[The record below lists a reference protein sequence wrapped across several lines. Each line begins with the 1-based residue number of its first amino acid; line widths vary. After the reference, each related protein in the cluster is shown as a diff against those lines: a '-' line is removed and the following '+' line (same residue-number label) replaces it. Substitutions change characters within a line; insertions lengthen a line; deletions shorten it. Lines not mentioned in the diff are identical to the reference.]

1 MLSPVQPSNPG
12 THTLSR
18 ELSLTYTVGG
28 EYVHP
33 PLEAIVRGGWAA
45 ADIETAGLGLL
56 GRDIK
61 VLTLADRNH
70 AVLLDV
76 RDPAQHALAVWAF
89 GRLDKII
96 FHNSPYDVPN
106 LGMSGLWRP
115 EWCSKVV
122 DTLLYARLAEPSVIM
137 KKSVEECAARYLGIA
152 KSTTTMNRLFRELGL
167 TIAEGW
173 KRFDLDRPV
182 YVFGAAMDAIVTA
195 RLEEPVR
202 RAAMDTLTTGHPW
215 TASPYG
221 VRGYEAKR
229 LVEREQI
236 LNQRIFLPRSVKGLR
251 IDPEYADRY
260 AADHRRAVEQAT
272 ASLQAVGVTP
282 GKAAELMA
290 FLEKE
295 GAIPEIYPT
304 TPKTGSY
311 STAAD
316 NLKRLHHPVAEAY
329 VTIKQIEHVSKDY
342 LQKCL
347 ELEHEGRVHPQV
359 NLLAAVTGR
368 MSMGDPPL
376 HQFPGDARGIILA
389 DEGDS
394 LTSIDWS
401 QVEPVLAA
409 NMAKDHDVLAGYED
423 GSRDFYSS
431 IAIAAGLAGKDATP
445 DDFKTVRDGGTG
457 KYVKGRKTAKV
468 ILLAQLYGEGIT
480 KLALDL
486 GVSIEEAKS
495 LREVVF
501 QPIPK
506 VKRLVANMRSLAER
520 HKQVF
525 TMSGRILPI
534 PSGIWGVDTHK
545 GVNFLVQGSAYDTLA
560 EALIRVDEAGLGSAV
575 YLALHDELVVSTEAA
590 EDVRKIMQEPPTR
603 LIEIAQRT
611 PVLRTDMLDLGNRWA
626 EA

>member
-1 MLSPVQPSNPG
+1 MISPTLPTNPG
-12 THTLSR
+12 THVLSH
-18 ELSLTYTVGG
+18 ELDLKYTVGG
-28 EYVHP
+28 EYVLP
-33 PLEAIVRGGWAA
+33 RLEALVRKGSVA
-45 ADIETAGLGLL
+45 ADIETYGLGLL

-61 VLTLADRNH
+61 VLTLADAH
-70 AVLLDV
+70 EAVLLDV
-76 RDPAQHALAVWAF
+76 RDPAQAGLAVWAF
-89 GRLDKII
+89 ERLESVV

-106 LGMSGLWRP
+106 LGMAGLWRP
-115 EWCSKVV
+115 EWCSKVT
-122 DTLLYARLAEPSVIM
+122 DTLIYARLAEPSAIVR
-137 KKSVEECAARYLGIA
+137 KSVEECASRYLGVA
-152 KSTTTMNRLFRELGL
+152 KATTTMNKLFRELGL

-182 YVFGAAMDAIVTA
+182 YVFGAAMDAILTA
-195 RLEEPVR
+195 RLEPVVR
-202 RAAMDTLTTGHPW
+202 KAAMDRLTQGHPW
-215 TASPYG
+215 VGSPYG
-221 VRGYEAKR
+221 VRGTEAWR

-236 LNQRIFLPRSVKGLR
+236 INRSIFLPRSVRGLR
-251 IDPEYADRY
+251 IDPDW
-260 AADHRRAVEQAT
+260 ADHYAT
-272 ASLQAVGVTP
+272 ATRPDVERSLRVLEEAGITP
-282 GKAAELMA
+282 GKAAELTA
-290 FLEKE
+290 FLEAQE
-295 GAIPEIYPT
+295 AVPDIYPR
-304 TPKTGSY
+304 TPKTGAL

-329 VTIKQIEHVSKDY
+329 VRVKQIEHVQKDY

-347 ELEHEGRVHPQV
+347 ELEHNGRIHPQV

-368 MSMGDPPL
+368 SSMGDPPI

-389 DEGDS
+389 DEGDQ

-409 NMAKDHDVLAGYED
+409 NMAKDHDVLRGYED
-423 GSRDFYSS
+423 GSMDFYES
-431 IAIAAGLAGKDATP
+431 IAKAARVP
-445 DDFKTVRDGGTG
+445 
-457 KYVKGRKTAKV
+457 RKTAKV

-520 HKQVF
+520 HKTVF
-525 TMSGRILPI
+525 TLSGRILPI
-534 PSGIWGVDTHK
+534 PTGVWGVDTHK
-545 GVNFLVQGSAYDTLA
+545 GINYLVQGSAYDTLA
-560 EALIRVDEAGLGSAV
+560 EALVRVDEAGLSDAV
-575 YLALHDELVVSTEAA
+575 YLGMHDELVVSTSAA
-590 EDVRKIMQEPPTR
+590 EDVRKIMTEPPTR

-611 PVLRTDMLDLGNRWA
+611 PVLRTDLLDLGDRWA

>member
-1 MLSPVQPSNPG
+1 
-12 THTLSR
+12 
-18 ELSLTYTVGG
+18 
-28 EYVHP
+28 
-33 PLEAIVRGGWAA
+33 
-45 ADIETAGLGLL
+45 
-56 GRDIK
+56 
-61 VLTLADRNH
+61 
-70 AVLLDV
+70 
-76 RDPAQHALAVWAF
+76 
-89 GRLDKII
+89 
-96 FHNSPYDVPN
+96 
-106 LGMSGLWRP
+106 
-115 EWCSKVV
+115 
-122 DTLLYARLAEPSVIM
+122 
-137 KKSVEECAARYLGIA
+137 
-152 KSTTTMNRLFRELGL
+152 
-167 TIAEGW
+167 
-173 KRFDLDRPV
+173 
-182 YVFGAAMDAIVTA
+182 
-195 RLEEPVR
+195 
-202 RAAMDTLTTGHPW
+202 
-215 TASPYG
+215 
-221 VRGYEAKR
+221 
-229 LVEREQI
+229 
-236 LNQRIFLPRSVKGLR
+236 
-251 IDPEYADRY
+251 
-260 AADHRRAVEQAT
+260 
-272 ASLQAVGVTP
+272 
-282 GKAAELMA
+282 
-290 FLEKE
+290 
-295 GAIPEIYPT
+295 
-304 TPKTGSY
+304 
-311 STAAD
+311 
-316 NLKRLHHPVAEAY
+316 
-329 VTIKQIEHVSKDY
+329 
-342 LQKCL
+342 
-347 ELEHEGRVHPQV
+347 V

-445 DDFKTVRDGGTG
+445 ADFKTVRDGGTG

-520 HKQVF
+520 HKTVF
-525 TMSGRILPI
+525 TLSGRILPI

-545 GVNFLVQGSAYDTLA
+545 GINYLVQGSAYDTLA

-603 LIEIAQRT
+603 LIEIAQDPSGLTR
-611 PVLRTDMLDLGNRWA
+611 PALGDH
-626 EA
+626 

>member
-1 MLSPVQPSNPG
+1 
-12 THTLSR
+12 
-18 ELSLTYTVGG
+18 
-28 EYVHP
+28 
-33 PLEAIVRGGWAA
+33 
-45 ADIETAGLGLL
+45 
-56 GRDIK
+56 
-61 VLTLADRNH
+61 
-70 AVLLDV
+70 
-76 RDPAQHALAVWAF
+76 
-89 GRLDKII
+89 
-96 FHNSPYDVPN
+96 
-106 LGMSGLWRP
+106 MSGLWRP

-122 DTLLYARLAEPSVIM
+122 DTLLYARLAEPSVLM

-152 KSTTTMNRLFRELGL
+152 KPTTTMHRLFRELGL

-295 GAIPEIYPT
+295 GAIPEIYPR
-304 TPKTGSY
+304 TPKTGAI
-311 STAAD
+311 STKAE
-316 NLKRLHHPVAEAY
+316 NLEKLRHPVAAAY
-329 VTIKQIEHVSKDY
+329 VRIKQIEHVSKDY

-376 HQFPGDARGIILA
+376 HQFPGDARGIILP

-409 NMAKDHDVLAGYED
+409 NMAKDHDVLVEYEAGNL
-423 GSRDFYSS
+423 DFYESV
-431 IAIAAGLAGKDATP
+431 AHTAG
-445 DDFKTVRDGGTG
+445 VRRT
-457 KYVKGRKTAKV
+457 TAKV

-486 GVSIEEAKS
+486 DISIEEAKS

-506 VKRLVANMRSLAER
+506 VKRLVANMRDLAER
-520 HKQVF
+520 HKTVF
-525 TMSGRILPI
+525 TLSGRILPI

-545 GVNFLVQGSAYDTLA
+545 GINYLVQGSAYDALA
-560 EALIRVDEAGLGSAV
+560 EALIRVDEAGLSDAV

-611 PVLRTDMLDLGNRWA
+611 PVLRTDMLDLGDRWA
-626 EA
+626 KA